1 MHFSVDTLH
10 HLLST
15 WGYLAVFLFVAVES
29 TGIPFPGETMLITA
43 AAYAGAGHLQIPFVI
58 GAAAIG
64 AIMGDNAGYLI
75 GRTGGREIVLRYGK
89 VFRLDEA
96 KLGVA
101 ERFFDRHGDKTVFLG
116 RFVAILRAWA
126 AFLAGVNRM
135 PWRKFFVF
143 NAAGGITWS
152 VLYGVLAFELGK
164 NLPLLDKIVKTVGY
178 VGLGGAV
185 IAAVVLFV
193 LYRRRKGRPGS
204 KAADNSEDSSQRRL
218 SRTPPLDPV
227 TEPTAAQPR
236 RPLAKSEYRLGESV
250 RAGSH

>member
-15 WGYLAVFLFVAVES
+15 WGYLAVFLFVTVES

-58 GAAAIG
+58 AAAATG
-64 AIMGDNAGYLI
+64 AIMGDNAGFLV
-75 GRTGGREIVLRYGK
+75 GRTGGRELVLRYGK
-89 VFRLDEA
+89 VFHLDEA

-101 ERFFDRHGDKTVFLG
+101 ERFFDKYGDKTVFLG

-135 PWRKFFVF
+135 HWAKFFLF

-152 VLYGVLAFELGK
+152 VLYGILAFELGK
-164 NLPLLDKIVKTVGY
+164 NLPLLDKVVKTVGY
-178 VGLGGAV
+178 VGLAGAV
-185 IAAVVLFV
+185 LAAVVLFV
-193 LYRRRKGRPGS
+193 LYRRRRAG
-204 KAADNSEDSSQRRL
+204 A
-218 SRTPPLDPV
+218 RTDPV
-227 TEPTAAQPR
+227 SDSGVAAPAENGTTPSSEPTDGNHASKP
-236 RPLAKSEYRLGESV
+236 PI
-250 RAGSH
+250 